1 MGHGR
6 SGSRFY
12 LLLCR
17 ISFIDCGKKVDS
29 IDSKVEGLDSKV
41 VGIEGIMAKMSGRVG
56 ISEQAVS
63 AHDKR
68 FDQFEE

>member
-1 MGHGR
+1 MVAKKKWTV
-6 SGSRFY
+6 
-12 LLLCR
+12 LLARLK
-17 ISFIDCGKKVDS
+17 GY
-29 IDSKVEGLDSKV
+29 KV

-56 ISEQAVS
+56 IIQQVVS

>member
-1 MGHGR
+1 MAILAQGFICSCVG
-6 SGSRFY
+6 F
-12 LLLCR
+12 LLL
-17 ISFIDCGKKVDS
+17 IVAKKWTVLRARL
-29 IDSKVEGLDSKV
+29 KGLDSKV
-41 VGIEGIMAKMSGRVG
+41 VGIEGIMAKMSGWVG